1 MESIIFDTLTKL
13 LNEKRR
19 DNKKT
24 QEVLDEIRG
33 KMMFRIQYRGP
44 ETYTFM
50 KKLVTNLVPIVPVYT
65 TQKLRFI
72 ISGPKPTI
80 EMSVRSNIVYRIT
93 CPNCSASYVGCTYRH
108 LCTRIKEHFNSGGT
122 MREHIQ
128 VCGVNF
134 DGLENTVI
142 IDSSP
147 DSIKRLLIL
156 EALHIRE
163 LKPQL
168 NKRDEFRSRRLRLRL

>member
-1 MESIIFDTLTKL
+1 
-13 LNEKRR
+13 
-19 DNKKT
+19 
-24 QEVLDEIRG
+24 
-33 KMMFRIQYRGP
+33 
-44 ETYTFM
+44 
-50 KKLVTNLVPIVPVYT
+50 
-65 TQKLRFI
+65 
-72 ISGPKPTI
+72 
-80 EMSVRSNIVYRIT
+80 
-93 CPNCSASYVGCTYRH
+93 
-108 LCTRIKEHFNSGGT
+108 

-134 DGLENTVI
+134 EGLENTVI